1 MPTPTTGSAASSVP
15 FTGDDLIDALLI
27 GEKWG
32 GALGTGFSVTY
43 SFPDFDSV
51 WSTNPNIGYG
61 PPGSGPEPGSVWEP
75 WSDDYRGLDATEQNA
90 VRVAMQAWGA
100 VANINPVETNDN

>member
-1 MPTPTTGSAASSVP
+1 MPSPTTGSNTTLVD
-15 FTGDDLIDALLI
+15 FTGDPLIDGLII

-32 GALGTGFSVTY
+32 GALGTGFTITY
-43 SFPDFDSV
+43 SFPGFGSS

-61 PPGSGPEPGSVWEP
+61 SPDSHWEP
-75 WSDDYRGLDATEQNA
+75 WDAEYRGLNATEQNA

-100 VANINPVETNDN
+100 VANINPVETGD